1 MLLFV
6 LLFMLLFVFAFAEE
20 FVEGTFSVGILGE
33 FIDAREFTDGAALCL
48 DVNDPILSIL

>member
-1 MLLFV
+1 
-6 LLFMLLFVFAFAEE
+6 MLLFVFAFAEE